1 MQNQL
6 RSAPSEPGH
15 DLDLTRPS
23 IKDTFTLP
31 IGVSRDSRTGASGVM
46 ATDGDYGAVEHYDG
60 NLL

>member
-1 MQNQL
+1 VQNQL

-31 IGVSRDSRTGASGVM
+31 IGVSRDSRTGASRGTAM
-46 ATDGDYGAVEHYDG
+46 EADSCAVEHYDG
-60 NLL
+60 NA